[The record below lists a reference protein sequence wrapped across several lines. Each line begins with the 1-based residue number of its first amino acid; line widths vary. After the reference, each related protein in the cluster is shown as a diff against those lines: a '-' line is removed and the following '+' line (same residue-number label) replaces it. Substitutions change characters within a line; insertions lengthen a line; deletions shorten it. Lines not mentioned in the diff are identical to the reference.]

1 MNSSRGQY
9 LNRKNTFLSINVS
22 MPLMPKT
29 QAVGKAVPSHTLS
42 VRIEEKECWLG
53 IVSMSF
59 NKRGLIR

>member
-1 MNSSRGQY
+1 
-9 LNRKNTFLSINVS
+9 
-22 MPLMPKT
+22 
-29 QAVGKAVPSHTLS
+29 VGKAVPSHTLS